1 MADLKISQ
9 LPAATTP
16 LAGSEVLPIVQSGS
30 TVKVSID
37 NLTAGK
43 AISAT
48 SITGLTTPLSTGQG
62 GTGTASTTF
71 ANLTTNVTG
80 TLPIANGGTNSTAT
94 ATAGGVGYGTGT
106 AHAYTAAGT
115 SGQVLTSAG
124 ASAPTWVTPAG
135 SALVYLSTVTASNVA
150 SVDMETTFNSTYETY
165 LIVANNVQVSLDG
178 YPVDIRMKINGAYD
192 SGANYKWHL
201 SYSGSNSTLYV
212 GSNDSSGTSVRI
224 LQQLG
229 NAASESGAFSLYVNS
244 PSGTTFQKSVYY
256 TGVSINE
263 SGVTQ
268 TCTGAGTNSGTQ
280 ALTGIQF
287 RSSSTSTISG
297 TFRLYGI
304 VKS

>member
-9 LPAATTP
+9 LPSATTP
-16 LAGSEVLPIVQSGS
+16 LAGSEVLPIVQSG
-30 TVKVSID
+30 TTKQVSID

-43 AISAT
+43 PISAT
-48 SITGLTTPLSTGQG
+48 SITGLTTPLSIGQG
-62 GTGTASTTF
+62 GTGTSSTTF

-115 SGQVLTSAG
+115 LGQVLTSAG
-124 ASAPTWVTPAG
+124 TGAPTWTTPAG

-165 LIVANNVQVSLDG
+165 LVLATDVKTSLDG
-178 YPVDIRMKINGAYD
+178 YPLDIRMKINGSYD
-192 SGANYKWHL
+192 TGANYKYHL
-201 SYSGSNSTLYV
+201 SYSGSNSTSYV
-212 GSNDSSGTSVRI
+212 GNNDNAGTSVRI
-224 LQQLG
+224 LQQIG
-229 NAASESGAFSLYVNS
+229 NAASECGASSLYINN
-244 PSGTTFQKSVYY
+244 PSSTTLQKVVYF
-256 TGVSINE
+256 TGASIND
-263 SGVTQ
+263 SGIVQ
-268 TCTGAGTNSGTQ
+268 TCTGAGLNTGTQ
-280 ALTGIQF
+280 ALTGLRFQ
-287 RSSSTSTISG
+287 SSGGSNISG